1 MGSDGNIARYRA
13 RWVVKSF
20 RQIEGLEYD
29 EAFACVVN
37 IAIWRVLLGLGADN
51 EWNIE
56 QLVLTAF
63 LEFLLKHKVLVEQP
77 KDIARSV
84 NGIPAYELVCE
95 LLRAIYGLK
104 QSP

>member
-1 MGSDGNIARYRA
+1 MMRHLL
-13 RWVVKSF
+13 V
-20 RQIEGLEYD
+20 L
-29 EAFACVVN
+29 VN

-51 EWNIE
+51 KWNIE

-63 LEFLLKHKVLVEQP
+63 LEFFSNIKVLVEQP
-77 KDIARSV
+77 KGIARSV

-95 LLRAIYGLK
+95 LLRALYGLK